1 MKTHRQKKN
10 GQKKTKR
17 KRQTMIYETL
27 HMVPKI
33 EREPHR
39 NRGWRIMHL
48 EHEQG
53 HYLNRYTKLLLTVS
67 ASIHEPRW
75 YLQICVPLWLA
86 KQTKNS
92 TCVSSHINSCYF
104 KEYVTGDATYPFRQ
118 FYTKLLETS
127 HGVVFND
134 LNCFVYSCKRYFV
147 KHMLCNSI

>member
-1 MKTHRQKKN
+1 
-10 GQKKTKR
+10 
-17 KRQTMIYETL
+17 MIYETL

-67 ASIHEPRW
+67 ASIHELRW

-86 KQTKNS
+86 KKKQKNS
-92 TCVSSHINSCYF
+92 ASVSSHINSCYF

-134 LNCFVYSCKRYFV
+134 LNCFVYSCKRYFLSNTFYV
-147 KHMLCNSI
+147 ILYRNWIKCIVFDT